1 MRNDEE
7 LEACD
12 TSEESL
18 VVKDADDDNNNN
30 EESDPEAANIPLN
43 KPEEVN
49 VQTEVKIEVK
59 EEDNDDNDHDD
70 DKKVTPVLSCAQ
82 CGSEFKSKI
91 ALVKHRVEVH
101 NKSLKICEIC
111 GKTCDSVRSLYDH
124 KRQHKKIEC
133 DICHKKIMIFAQIS
147 PICRFLGN

>member
-1 MRNDEE
+1 M
-7 LEACD
+7 
-12 TSEESL
+12 

-82 CGSEFKSKI
+82 CRSE
-91 ALVKHRVEVH
+91 A
-101 NKSLKICEIC
+101 
-111 GKTCDSVRSLYDH
+111 RSLLSNTGL
-124 KRQHKKIEC
+124 KSTT
-133 DICHKKIMIFAQIS
+133 S
-147 PICRFLGN
+147 P